1 MPGVLDSYK
10 EEAAKVSH
18 ILYCHQKISRL
29 GSAPQKSKYPMIQSK
44 SSVEGLV
51 GPCDDADGIL
61 KERKRRAVEEEVDL
75 ALGRRG
81 RNKENR

>member
-10 EEAAKVSH
+10 EEAAKVSYFV
-18 ILYCHQKISRL
+18 YCHQKIS
-29 GSAPQKSKYPMIQSK
+29 QKSKYPMIQSK
-44 SSVEGLV
+44 SSVEGLL

-61 KERKRRAVEEEVDL
+61 KERKRRIVEEEVDQ